1 MGNQSA
7 NYIFAILFVTLGP
20 LKVIP
25 VFHAL
30 THHADASWR
39 RQAALRAFL
48 VATIIVAFIA
58 FCAIEILATWRVSIS
73 ALVIAGGILLFLSAA
88 EKILKFQLVDIPAKS
103 VSPEPGASSPPKP
116 APGWMSKPVLEP
128 LAIPAIVTPTAVV
141 AILFFLAQ
149 ARDDTGLY
157 WTVLAFLAV
166 ILVLD
171 LLCMLAARPI
181 MRAVGPAPLQIIGWI
196 LSVLQ
201 AGLAVQIVLAAAKSA
216 GLTS

>member
-1 MGNQSA
+1 MVPQNA
-7 NYIFAILFVTLGP
+7 NYVFVILFVTLGP

-30 THHADASWR
+30 AHNADAAWR
-39 RQAALRAFL
+39 RQLAFRAFL

-58 FCAIEILATWRVSIS
+58 FFAIELLAKWRVSIG

-88 EKILKFQLVDIPAKS
+88 EKILKFQLVDIPTTQDSTEKTT
-103 VSPEPGASSPPKP
+103 SSPPRP
-116 APGWMSKPVLEP
+116 APGWMAKPVLEP

-149 ARDDTGLY
+149 AKDGAAQY
-157 WTVLAFLAV
+157 WTVLAILAL
-166 ILVLD
+166 ILVLN
-171 LLCMLAARPI
+171 LICMLAARII
-181 MRAVGPAPLQIIGWI
+181 MRAVGVATLQVVGWI

-201 AGLAVQIVLAAAKSA
+201 AGLAVQFILAAAKSA
-216 GLTS
+216 GLT

>member
-1 MGNQSA
+1 MGNQGAS
-7 NYIFAILFVTLGP
+7 YIFAILFVTLGP

-39 RQAALRAFL
+39 RQIALRAFL
-48 VATIIVAFIA
+48 VAAIIVAFIA
-58 FCAIEILATWRVSIS
+58 FCAIEMLATWRVSIN

-88 EKILKFQLVDIPAKS
+88 EKILKFQLVDIPPKS
-103 VSPEPGASSPPKP
+103 RATETAASSPP
-116 APGWMSKPVLEP
+116 APGWTSKPVLEP

-149 ARDDTGLY
+149 ARDDTALY
-157 WTVLAFLAV
+157 WTILALLTL

-171 LLCMLAARPI
+171 LICMLAARAI
-181 MRAVGPAPLQIIGWI
+181 MRAVGMAPLQIVGWI

-201 AGLAVQIVLAAAKSA
+201 AGLAVQIVMAAAKSA
-216 GLTS
+216 GLTSSN

>member
-1 MGNQSA
+1 MVHQNV
-7 NYIFAILFVTLGP
+7 NYIFVIMFVTLGP

-30 THHADASWR
+30 AHNADEAWR
-39 RQAALRAFL
+39 RQLALRAFL

-58 FCAIEILATWRVSIS
+58 FFAIELLVKWRLSIE

-88 EKILKFQLVDIPAKS
+88 EKILKFQLVDIPAKENP
-103 VSPEPGASSPPKP
+103 VENVTPLPPRP
-116 APGWMSKPVLEP
+116 APRWMAKPVLEP

-149 ARDDTGLY
+149 ARDDAAQY
-157 WTVLAFLAV
+157 WTVLAILAL
-166 ILVLD
+166 ILVLN
-171 LLCMLAARPI
+171 LICMLAAHVI
-181 MRAVGPAPLQIIGWI
+181 MRAVGVATLQVVGWI

-201 AGLAVQIVLAAAKSA
+201 AGLAVQFILAAVKSA

>member
-1 MGNQSA
+1 MAQQSV
-7 NYIFAILFVTLGP
+7 NYIFVILFVTLGP

-30 THHADASWR
+30 SHNADTAWR
-39 RQAALRAFL
+39 RQLAFRAFL

-58 FCAIEILATWRVSIS
+58 FFAINILSAWRISIA

-88 EKILKFQLVDIPAKS
+88 EKILKFQLVDIPAKE
-103 VSPEPGASSPPKP
+103 EPADSAASAPPKP

-149 ARDDTGLY
+149 AKDDAAQY
-157 WTVLAFLAV
+157 WTVLALLAL
-166 ILVLD
+166 ILVLN
-171 LLCMLAARPI
+171 LICMLTARII
-181 MRAVGPAPLQIIGWI
+181 MRAVGVASLQIVGWI

-201 AGLAVQIVLAAAKSA
+201 AGLAVQFVLAAAKSA